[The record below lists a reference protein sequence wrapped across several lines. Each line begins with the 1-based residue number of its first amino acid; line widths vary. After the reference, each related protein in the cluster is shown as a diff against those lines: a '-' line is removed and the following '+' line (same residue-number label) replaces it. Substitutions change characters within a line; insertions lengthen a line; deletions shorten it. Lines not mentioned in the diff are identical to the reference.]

1 MKRLKFGC
9 KFPSK
14 WLSFQSQSTRN
25 QKSGHVKWYEVG
37 KGLWELVMRP
47 DPETGQEITKDRFA
61 ELVAPEE
68 PPESA

>member
-1 MKRLKFGC
+1 VPQILWPEVKEFIWNRFR
-9 KFPSK
+9 
-14 WLSFQSQSTRN
+14 TYRN